1 MTGGAGVV
9 GQELLAAHHR
19 GDVDRERDEDEEQ
32 EGRTEVDAERME
44 RVEAR
49 VLGLAAP
56 ALGHVGERRRGE
68 QGQPGRTEQDEG
80 TDTSTGR
87 AWTAEVRDHDG
98 QAIAILAGMPHPLIT
113 PIMNVTEVSGSGTN
127 PLMTCSSSEQLCTW
141 VLEQTG
147 NSELAMVTDWIV
159 GKPSALVGLI
169 VLGLVVRWL
178 LHRVIDRIVRSAEVG
193 MLPNRLSRKISGGKM
208 GAALNMREDTGYTRR
223 AQRAATM
230 GSLLKSIVSGVIFT
244 VIALMAISEL
254 GYDIAPLIASAGI
267 IGVALGFGS
276 QALVKDFLSGIFM
289 IFEDQYGVGDVVD
302 LGEASGTVEA
312 VSLRVTRL
320 RDVNGTV
327 WYVRNGEILR
337 VGNMSQNWARTVLDV
352 TVGYKEDLVRV
363 RRTLEEVAHDLW
375 EDEDFTGLIIEE
387 PEVWGVESLGVD
399 GIVVR
404 VTLKTAPM
412 EQWRIARAM
421 RERVKAR
428 FEHEGIDLAVA
439 QRVMWQESAPS
450 AASAE
455 PTEEA

>member
-1 MTGGAGVV
+1 M
-9 GQELLAAHHR
+9 R
-19 GDVDRERDEDEEQ
+19 G
-32 EGRTEVDAERME
+32 
-44 RVEAR
+44 
-49 VLGLAAP
+49 
-56 ALGHVGERRRGE
+56 
-68 QGQPGRTEQDEG
+68 
-80 TDTSTGR
+80 
-87 AWTAEVRDHDG
+87 HDDK
-98 QAIAILAGMPHPLIT
+98 AIAILAGMPHPLIT
-113 PIMNVTEVSGSGTN
+113 PIITVTEVSGSETN
-127 PLMTCSSSEQLCTW
+127 PLLTCSTDENICTW

-147 NSELAMVTDWIV
+147 NERLATAADWVV

-169 VLGLVVRWL
+169 LIGLLVRWL
-178 LHRVIDRIVRSAEVG
+178 LHRVVDRIVKRAETGV
-193 MLPNRLSRKISGGKM
+193 LPDKLSRRITGGRV
-208 GAALNMREDTGYTRR
+208 GAALNLQDEPGYTRR
-223 AQRAATM
+223 VQRAATM
-230 GSLLKSIVSGVIFT
+230 GSLLKSIISGVVFA
-244 VIALMAISEL
+244 VVALMAISEL

-276 QALVKDFLSGIFM
+276 QTLVKDFLSGIFM

-352 TVGYKEDLVRV
+352 TVGYTEDLTKV
-363 RRTLEEVAHDLW
+363 RRVLEDVAHDLW
-375 EDEDFTGLIIEE
+375 DDEDFKGLIIEE

-412 EQWRIARAM
+412 EQWGIARAM

-439 QRVMWQESAPS
+439 QRVTWQESAPS
-450 AASAE
+450 AASTE